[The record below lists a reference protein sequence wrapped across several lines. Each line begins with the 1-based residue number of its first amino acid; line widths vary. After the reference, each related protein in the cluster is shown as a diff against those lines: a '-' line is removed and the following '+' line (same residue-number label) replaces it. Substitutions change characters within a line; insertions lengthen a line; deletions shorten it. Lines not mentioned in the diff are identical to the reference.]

1 MLIYSN
7 RIMEAKETLRA
18 EMQMGCERCRVHT
31 SVNAAR
37 MSACATLRRT
47 QSPRRSPKYNSSFM
61 ELPARVGK
69 YELEEFL
76 GGGMS
81 HVYRARDTVIG
92 RTVAVKILTEAGCQ
106 DAEAKARFLAEAR
119 MAGNISHDNIISI
132 YDFGEDEKQHPF
144 MVMEFLRGEDLR
156 HAIKNGH
163 TGDIRSKLRI
173 ALQVAR
179 ALEYI
184 HTQKIVH
191 RDIKPENIH
200 VNGVGLVKL
209 MDFGIAKTE
218 GLAMTRAG
226 FVLGTPYYMAPEQV
240 TGQNITEQ
248 VDVYAFGVLL
258 FELLT
263 GAKPIAGDT
272 VERIFYSILN
282 EPLKLEPLYQAGVP
296 QAVCDLVAKCTA
308 KSPADRPQGFA
319 PVCAGLE
326 RMIATPDAATVMMP
340 DRRDPVPQAPPS
352 PPVPPQAVPRPQAP
366 PTPQALAPQPAA
378 SSRGWLI
385 PAMVAAV
392 LVVGAGLYVA
402 LRPHAAQSAA
412 GVVPAV
418 TPAAAPKTISTSS
431 GDMILIPA
439 GDFEFGESKQLVPLP
454 AFYIDKTEVSNAAY
468 AEFCNASGRPLPKGF
483 PADKPDYP
491 VGNVTILDAHAFAKW
506 AGKRLPTAKEWEKA
520 ARGEDGRAFPWGNQN
535 DAARANVKTGRMQ
548 PVSAHPEG
556 ASPYGALQMVGNVW
570 ELIEQLSPPSDEAM
584 ENFRIK
590 LNPAP
595 RADEPWYQ
603 IRGQSYDD
611 PLAKNVIWESTTVP
625 ARWTAPN
632 IGFRCAKDA
641 HP

>member
-1 MLIYSN
+1 
-7 RIMEAKETLRA
+7 
-18 EMQMGCERCRVHT
+18 
-31 SVNAAR
+31 
-37 MSACATLRRT
+37 
-47 QSPRRSPKYNSSFM
+47 M

-69 YELEEFL
+69 YELQEFL

-106 DAEAKARFLAEAR
+106 DAEAKTRFLAEAR

-156 HAIKNGH
+156 HAIKNRH
-163 TGDIRSKLRI
+163 TGDLRSKLRI
-173 ALQVAR
+173 ALQIAR

-191 RDIKPENIH
+191 RDIKPENVH
-200 VNGVGLVKL
+200 VNAAGVVKL

-226 FVLGTPYYMAPEQV
+226 YVLGTPYYMAPEQV

-282 EPLKLEPLYQAGVP
+282 EPLKLEPLYEAGAP
-296 QAVCDLVAKCTA
+296 QGVCELVAQCTA
-308 KSPADRPQGFA
+308 KSPADRPQGFG
-319 PVCAGLE
+319 PVCAVLE
-326 RMIATPDAATVMMP
+326 QMIATPDAATVLMP
-340 DRRDPVPQAPPS
+340 ERRPDPAPAPPVLPAPPS
-352 PPVPPQAVPRPQAP
+352 PPPP
-366 PTPQALAPQPAA
+366 PQPAP

-385 PAMVAAV
+385 PAVI
-392 LVVGAGLYVA
+392 GALLAGGGGLYFA
-402 LRPHAAQSAA
+402 LRPHAAAEPAVSAA
-412 GVVPAV
+412 AAGSAPAF
-418 TPAAAPKTISTSS
+418 THST
-431 GDMILIPA
+431 GDMVLIPA
-439 GDFEFGESKQLVPLP
+439 GDFEFGENKQPVPLP

-468 AEFCNASGRPLPKGF
+468 AEFCKASGRPLPDGF
-483 PADKPDYP
+483 QQDKPDYP
-491 VGNVTILDAHAFAKW
+491 VSNVTILDAHAFARW

-520 ARGEDGRAFPWGNQN
+520 ARGVDGRAFPWGNQN
-535 DAARANVKTGRMQ
+535 DAARANVGTKKMES
-548 PVSAHPEG
+548 VNAHTDG
-556 ASPYGALQMVGNVW
+556 ASPFGVLQMVGNVW
-570 ELIEQLSPPSDEAM
+570 ELIEQLSPPSEAAL

-590 LNPAP
+590 LDPAP
-595 RADEPWYQ
+595 REDEPWYQ
-603 IRGQSYDD
+603 IRGESFEE
-611 PLAKNVIWESTTVP
+611 PLAQNIIWDSTTIP
-625 ARWTAPN
+625 ARWKAPN

>member
-1 MLIYSN
+1 
-7 RIMEAKETLRA
+7 
-18 EMQMGCERCRVHT
+18 
-31 SVNAAR
+31 
-37 MSACATLRRT
+37 
-47 QSPRRSPKYNSSFM
+47 M
-61 ELPARVGK
+61 ELPARVSK
-69 YELEEFL
+69 YELQEFL

-163 TGDIRSKLRI
+163 TGDLRSKLRI

-200 VNGVGLVKL
+200 LNGAGVVKL

-226 FVLGTPYYMAPEQV
+226 YVLGTPYYMSPEQV

-296 QAVCDLVAKCTA
+296 QAVCNLVAKCTN

-319 PVCAGLE
+319 PVCAELE
-326 RMIATPDAATVMMP
+326 QMIATPDAVTVLMP
-340 DRRDPVPQAPPS
+340 ERRDPVPQAPSLAPA
-352 PPVPPQAVPRPQAP
+352 PVRPAPHAPQAIAPQAI
-366 PTPQALAPQPAA
+366 APRRAA

-385 PAMVAAV
+385 PAMIAAV
-392 LVVGAGLYVA
+392 LVVGGALYLA
-402 LRPHAAQSAA
+402 LRPHAAAESGAAVVPGKTGSAA
-412 GVVPAV
+412 LA
-418 TPAAAPKTISTSS
+418 KTIATST
-431 GDMILIPA
+431 GEMVLIPA
-439 GDFEFGESKQLVPLP
+439 GDFESGEAKQRVSLP
-454 AFYIDKTEVSNAAY
+454 DFYIDKTEVSNAAY
-468 AEFCNASGRPLPKGF
+468 AEFCKASGRPLPKGF
-483 PADKPDYP
+483 PKNKPDYP

-506 AGKRLPTAKEWEKA
+506 AAKRLPTDQEWEKA
-520 ARGEDGRAFPWGNQN
+520 ARGEDGRPFPWGNQN
-535 DAARANVKTGRMQ
+535 DPARANVGTGKPQ
-548 PVSAHPEG
+548 PVNAHAED

-570 ELIEQLSPPSDEAM
+570 ELIEKLSQPSEEAM
-584 ENFRIK
+584 ENMRIK
-590 LNPAP
+590 LTPAP

-611 PLAKNVIWESTTVP
+611 PLAQNVIWESTTVP